1 MHNGGTMP
9 NHALHPISLEFSAR
23 PSNGL
28 ALLRSLFAGRPAQ
41 VPLEQLDIAF
51 EAKWDGAHAD
61 VSRVRQYHAV
71 CGLRDNGTLP
81 PLYLHA
87 MAMPLH
93 MAILSHAAF
102 PLKLLGL
109 VHLSNSMDILR
120 PIASTEVLTMQCS
133 LQAITPTDR
142 GQSFTITTTLNSG
155 SEQVWTETSTFLS
168 PLPPSQRKKTRA
180 AAEDAQTD
188 WGAPLAQWQVAGNA
202 GRQFAGPSGDWN
214 PIHVSAITARL
225 FGYRSAIGHGMYSAA
240 RSLQVLQQEQG
251 QVRASK
257 IELRFKRPLPIP
269 GAVALHAMHELT
281 DTSTQRFLLR
291 VQANGEPH
299 IEGRVQWDRA

>member
-9 NHALHPISLEFSAR
+9 HTAPHPISLAFSAR
-23 PSNGL
+23 PRNSI
-28 ALLRSLFAGRPAQ
+28 ALLRSLLAARPGQA
-41 VPLEQLDIAF
+41 PLELLGVAF
-51 EAKWDGAHAD
+51 EAKWDGARAD
-61 VSRVRQYHAV
+61 PTRLTQYRRV
-71 CGLRDNGTLP
+71 CGLSDSGTLP

-93 MAILSHAAF
+93 MAILSHPAF

-109 VHLSNSMDILR
+109 VHLNNSMDILR
-120 PIASTEVLTMQCS
+120 PIGNAEALTMQCS
-133 LQAITPTDR
+133 LQGITPTDR
-142 GQSFTITTTLNSG
+142 GQSFTIVTTLTSA
-155 SEQVWTETSTFLS
+155 EELVWSETSTFLS
-168 PLPPSQRKKTRA
+168 PLPASQRKKTRTV
-180 AAEDAQTD
+180 AEDAVAD

-214 PIHVSAITARL
+214 PIHVSAITARM

-240 RSLQVLQQEQG
+240 RSLQVLQQQG
-251 QVRASK
+251 HASANQ

-269 GAVALHAMHELT
+269 GEVALHAMPDPAEPRA
-281 DTSTQRFLLR
+281 QRFLLR

-299 IEGRVQWDRA
+299 IEGRVRWDRA